1 MTTSPRHVTTG
12 NDQVGLGYGNFPKM
26 TNCLLLGVVD
36 HYVSANDSSI
46 MMVQISSD
54 CLIFGRVNHAEF
66 ALVEGC
72 WEGKGREQGTSMN
85 VLFFCR
91 RFDFHETIWH
101 GRWFLGNRLKPFE
114 SHLAEAFLDLEMDG
128 DQHFVHRLDNG
139 LTGLMETHMTWL

>member
-1 MTTSPRHVTTG
+1 
-12 NDQVGLGYGNFPKM
+12 M

-85 VLFFCR
+85 VLFFAGALI
-91 RFDFHETIWH
+91 FT
-101 GRWFLGNRLKPFE
+101 KPFDM
-114 SHLAEAFLDLEMDG
+114 ADDFW
-128 DQHFVHRLDNG
+128 
-139 LTGLMETHMTWL
+139 ETD